1 MHGTHP
7 EPSLHGVLAEFRT
20 PDELLAAI
28 GSAKA
33 AGYTKLDAYTPYPI
47 EKVLDALD
55 LHHSKLPLLTLGA
68 AIFGAVAVFSFAYWA
83 SAIDYPLNIGGRPL
97 NSWPAFIPATFEGAV
112 FHGRLASALGM
123 LVLNGLPR
131 PHHPVFEVKR
141 FVEHASKD
149 GYFLLVEAD
158 DPRFDAPAVRQLLEG
173 LAPVE
178 VNLLEN

>member
-1 MHGTHP
+1 MHGTTAGP
-7 EPSLHGVLAEFRT
+7 PLHGVMAEFRT
-20 PDELLAAI
+20 PGELLGAI
-28 GSAKA
+28 EAAKA

-68 AIFGAVAVFSFAYWA
+68 AIFGATAVFSFAYWA

-112 FHGRLASALGM
+112 FHGGLAAAIGM
-123 LVLNGLPR
+123 LLLNGLPR
-131 PHHPVFEVKR
+131 PHHPVFDVKR

-149 GYFLLVEAD
+149 GYFLVVESD
-158 DPRFDAPAVRQLLEG
+158 DPKFDAASVRRFLES

-178 VNLLEN
+178 VNDLEN

>member
-28 GSAKA
+28 GAAKA

-55 LHHSKLPLLTLGA
+55 LHHSKVPLLTLGA

-112 FHGRLASALGM
+112 FHGGLAAALGM

-149 GYFLLVEAD
+149 GYFLLVEAE
-158 DPRFDAPAVRQLLEG
+158 DPRFDASAVRQLLEG

-178 VNLLEN
+178 VNDLED